1 MSTDSKT
8 SSVFQITG
16 DLLLEFMKEIGKS
29 ANEISKNESA
39 FERVQEQF
47 SSE

>member
-29 ANEISKNESA
+29 ANEISKNE